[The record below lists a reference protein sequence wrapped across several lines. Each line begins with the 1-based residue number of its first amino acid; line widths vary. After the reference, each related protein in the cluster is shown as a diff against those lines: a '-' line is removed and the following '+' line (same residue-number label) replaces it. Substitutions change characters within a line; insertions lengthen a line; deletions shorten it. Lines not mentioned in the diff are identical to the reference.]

1 MTGSEGWKN
10 SSAPTGVL
18 ASDGS
23 FTDKVRVRWNTV
35 NGLSQYQVYRN
46 TTNNSKT
53 AAVVSSWQDSAIF
66 EDFSAELGQIYYYWV
81 KGRVDAN
88 DPNPS
93 FFSVSDNGYRGFIP
107 PAGVN
112 ASDGTHFDKVAVS
125 WGTSSGASHYRLFRN
140 TINSPTGAEPLT
152 PWQTALACE
161 DTDVKIGS
169 LYYYFVAS
177 AADDLGACQSAIS
190 TGDSGYRAL
199 APPIKIYA
207 SKGQFV
213 TLIGVSWE
221 KGASE
226 ASHFRIYRSRE
237 NDPRTAQP
245 VSDWKIGTYYDDT
258 SAVSGLLY
266 YYWVTE
272 ATDETGANE
281 SVFGNDGVGMP
292 GFMRLIGDVDGNM
305 TGRIVGC
312 HIGPSGQRRNGSE
325 NRLEYRRG
333 CPRRR

>member
-1 MTGSEGWKN
+1 MLTQTIPS
-10 SSAPTGVL
+10 
-18 ASDGS
+18 
-23 FTDKVRVRWNTV
+23 
-35 NGLSQYQVYRN
+35 
-46 TTNNSKT
+46 
-53 AAVVSSWQDSAIF
+53 
-66 EDFSAELGQIYYYWV
+66 
-81 KGRVDAN
+81 
-88 DPNPS
+88 PS
-93 FFSVSDNGYRGFIP
+93 FFSESDNGYRGFIP

-199 APPIKIYA
+199 APPINIYA

-305 TGRIVGC
+305 TVELSDAILALQVSAGMAPKTALNTGADVHGAGKISIEEAVYVLRKIAGL
-312 HIGPSGQRRNGSE
+312 IE
-325 NRLEYRRG
+325 
-333 CPRRR
+333 